1 MGRLD
6 GKSSVFGSNTVPDL
20 FNTFFETDLS
30 SLSLNS
36 WNQKNNSQLQIRSTQ
51 FEIRVHA
58 ENESS
63 DSPTNEVEYSLIGR
77 GGGCHDGVSVVQV
90 PYGQVDGGG
99 AEEDLD

>member
-1 MGRLD
+1 MGRFD

-20 FNTFFETDLS
+20 FNTFFEIKLN
-30 SLSLNS
+30 SLS
-36 WNQKNNSQLQIRSTQ
+36 NQKNNSQLQIRPTQ

-63 DSPTNEVEYSLIGR
+63 DSPTNEVEYSFIGR
-77 GGGCHDGVSVVQV
+77 GGGCHDCVSVVQV